1 MKKVLIITY
10 HFPPDAAV
18 GAIRPAKFAKY
29 LPEFGWKPFVLT
41 VKDKYYDQKDKSK
54 LVDFDN
60 KLLII
65 KTSKLPNI
73 RDIYL
78 KLKMNLA
85 KIKGNKKK
93 FLEDMLSYQVISQ
106 SENSAKGFRSTIR
119 RIVFSLLAW
128 LPDDKLGW
136 VPLAVLKGL
145 RIIKKENIDM
155 ILTTSPPHSV
165 HLVGLFLK
173 IMTDIKWSADFR
185 DPWMIDFKKRQF
197 VRTKL
202 SDKIETYMEK
212 KVVEKSDLII
222 STNER
227 ATNKFIAH
235 YPDMDADKFI
245 TISNGFD
252 EEDFYKLRNINKY
265 SIFTMTY
272 VGTFYHGRTPELL
285 LKAISEL
292 VSERKLNNRDF
303 FIQFIGGTRYVNG
316 ELVDKMIQDFNLLK
330 SVKVTGWM
338 PYDEALKEMAK
349 SHVLLLLAHKQPL
362 QIPGKVFEY
371 IGLKSNILAIMDDG
385 ATSDL
390 LKNYGKAVIIRE
402 NDIYLL
408 KKAIMNFYQNC
419 ADVPDKQSWTVINSY
434 ERRFLTKRLAEV
446 LSSTYDTK

>member
-1 MKKVLIITY
+1 M
-10 HFPPDAAV
+10 
-18 GAIRPAKFAKY
+18 
-29 LPEFGWKPFVLT
+29 
-41 VKDKYYDQKDKSK
+41 
-54 LVDFDN
+54 
-60 KLLII
+60 
-65 KTSKLPNI
+65 
-73 RDIYL
+73 
-78 KLKMNLA
+78 
-85 KIKGNKKK
+85 
-93 FLEDMLSYQVISQ
+93 ISQ
-106 SENSAKGFRSTIR
+106 AKNNGRDFRSTIR

-136 VPLAVLKGL
+136 VPLAVLNGL
-145 RIIKKENIDM
+145 RIIKKENVNM

-173 IMTDIKWSADFR
+173 AITGIKWSADFR
-185 DPWMIDFKKRQF
+185 DPWMIDFKKPDF

-227 ATNKFIAH
+227 STNKFIAH
-235 YPDMDADKFI
+235 YSGIDADKFI

-252 EEDFYKLRNINKY
+252 EEDFYKLRNIKKN
-265 SIFTMTY
+265 SLFTITY
-272 VGTFYHGRTPELL
+272 VGTFYRGRTPKLL

-292 VSERKLNNRDF
+292 VLERKITDKDF
-303 FIQFIGGTRYVNG
+303 FIQFIGDTRYANG
-316 ELVDKMIQDFNLLK
+316 ESVEKMIQDFNLSN

-338 PYDEALKEMAK
+338 PYGESLMEMAK

-371 IGLKSNILAIMDDG
+371 IGLGSNILAILDDG

-390 LKNYGKAVIIRE
+390 LKNYRKAVLVRE
-402 NDIYLL
+402 NDVGLL
-408 KKAIMNFYQNC
+408 KEAIMNFYQNY
-419 ADVPDKQSWTVINSY
+419 ANAPDKEPQVIINPY

-446 LSSTYDTK
+446 LISAYGTK